1 MDQTGGCIRLSG
13 FKGVTALPPNKP
25 LGGPQSWI
33 PMASETITIARAELT
48 ADVSRALIDSLN
60 AELTGVYSEPGATH
74 FHLDPEEVA
83 DGRGIFLVVY
93 REGNAGRLRRPA
105 APRCRDGRTQADVCI
120 SHRAREGS
128 GAAPRG
134 FSRG

>member
-1 MDQTGGCIRLSG
+1 
-13 FKGVTALPPNKP
+13 
-25 LGGPQSWI
+25 
-33 PMASETITIARAELT
+33 MASETITIARAELT

-60 AELTGVYSEPGATH
+60 AELTGVDSEPGATH
-74 FHLDPEEVA
+74 FHLDPEEVRRA
-83 DGRGIFLVVY
+83 RHLP
-93 REGNAGRLRRPA
+93 RRLPRGNAGRLRRPA
-105 APRCRDGRTQADVCI
+105 APRCRDGRTQADVCV

>member
-60 AELTGVYSEPGATH
+60 AELRGIYPEPGATH

-83 DGRGIFLVVY
+83 DGHGIFLVVY
-93 REGNAGRLRRPA
+93 REGKPVGCGALRLLSG
-105 APRCRDGRTQADVCI
+105 DGRTQADVCV
-120 SHRAREGS
+120 SHRTREGS

-134 FSRG
+134 CSRG